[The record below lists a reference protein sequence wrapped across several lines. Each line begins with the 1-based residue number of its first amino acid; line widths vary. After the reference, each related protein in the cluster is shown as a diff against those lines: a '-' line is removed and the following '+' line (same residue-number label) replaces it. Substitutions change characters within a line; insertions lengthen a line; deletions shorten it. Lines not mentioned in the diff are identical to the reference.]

1 MAHPSQNRPSMD
13 MRIQIPT
20 DDEVVKR
27 FLDGQPPRARSAV
40 MRQLIHIFVAE
51 HGDTDVFS
59 VAGSLLAAA
68 PGSRRVADSAGATST
83 SDETNGEADAT
94 ETDAES
100 GVEVN
105 GAESGS
111 DSNTATTATQP
122 QSDAAAVDEP
132 AGDDDDPD
140 QTPDISE
147 MFA

>member
-1 MAHPSQNRPSMD
+1 MAHPSQNRPSTD

-27 FLDGQPPRARSAV
+27 FLDGQSPRARSAV

-59 VAGSLLAAA
+59 VAGSLLAATPGERRA
-68 PGSRRVADSAGATST
+68 PEPHADPVPNKTEAEAEV
-83 SDETNGEADAT
+83 DADA
-94 ETDAES
+94 ETDS
-100 GVEVN
+100 EV
-105 GAESGS
+105 ATDE
-111 DSNTATTATQP
+111 TTATPAAQQVQP
-122 QSDAAAVDEP
+122 DDAP
-132 AGDDDDPD
+132 ANKPADDGDSD